1 MGSRYYGV
9 IDPSD
14 SARRLSEYNMEV
26 TSNTIRRA
34 VISDRG
40 ELSQLRAALWP
51 ESSAE
56 EHSRELDAL
65 LSSGVCGILPLAIFV
80 SCEESGRLN
89 GFVEVGLRSHADG
102 CDESRPVGYIEGWF
116 VAEGWRRQGIGGEL
130 VRAAEEWSRAQGCR
144 EMASDA
150 LIDNTVSQHVHE
162 KLGFI
167 AGDRCV
173 HFRKPL

>member
-1 MGSRYYGV
+1 M
-9 IDPSD
+9 
-14 SARRLSEYNMEV
+14 
-26 TSNTIRRA
+26 TSSKIRRA
-34 VISDRG
+34 TVSDRD
-40 ELSQLRAALWP
+40 ELANLRTTLWP

-56 EHSRELDAL
+56 EHSRELEAR
-65 LSSGVCGILPLAIFV
+65 LSTGMCGILPLAIFA
-80 SCEESGRLN
+80 SCEESGKLT

-116 VAEGWRRQGIGGEL
+116 VAAGWRRQGIGGEL

-150 LIDNTVSQHVHE
+150 LVDNTGSQHAHA
-162 KLGFI
+162 KLGYI
-167 AGDRCV
+167 AVDRCV

>member
-1 MGSRYYGV
+1 MTTSR
-9 IDPSD
+9 I
-14 SARRLSEYNMEV
+14 RLATV
-26 TSNTIRRA
+26 
-34 VISDRG
+34 SDRD
-40 ELSQLRAALWP
+40 ELANLRAALWP

-56 EHSRELDAL
+56 EHGRELDAL
-65 LSSGVCGILPLAIFV
+65 LSTGMSGILPLVIFV

-102 CDESRPVGYIEGWF
+102 CDESQPVGYVEGWF
-116 VAEGWRRQGIGGEL
+116 VAEGWRGQGIGGEL
-130 VRAAEEWSRAQGCR
+130 VRAAEDWSRAQGCR

-150 LIDNTVSQHVHE
+150 LIDNTASQHAHE